1 MEANLMQVLI
11 VLLLLVIAVA
21 LAPGFFLGL
30 AALVLSAGNVVLF
43 SLTSVAIILV
53 AVYVWQRRSSDP
65 ARLQAKEERRIRK
78 ITDAANRKNSNQR

>member
-1 MEANLMQVLI
+1 MQVLI

-30 AALVLSAGNVVLF
+30 AALVSSAGNVVLF
-43 SLTSVAIILV
+43 SLTSVVIILV
-53 AVYVWQRRSSDP
+53 AVYVWQRRSSDA

>member
-1 MEANLMQVLI
+1 MQVLI

-43 SLTSVAIILV
+43 SLTSVVIILV

-65 ARLQAKEERRIRK
+65 ARLQAKKERRIRK

>member
-1 MEANLMQVLI
+1 MQVLI

-43 SLTSVAIILV
+43 SLTSVVIILV

>member
-1 MEANLMQVLI
+1 MQVLI

-30 AALVLSAGNVVLF
+30 VAMVLSAGNVVLF
-43 SLTSVAIILV
+43 SLTSVVIILV
-53 AVYVWQRRSSDP
+53 AVYVWERRSNDP

>member
-1 MEANLMQVLI
+1 MQVLI

-43 SLTSVAIILV
+43 SLTSVVIILV
-53 AVYVWQRRSSDP
+53 VVYVWQRRSSDP

>member
-1 MEANLMQVLI
+1 MQVLI

-43 SLTSVAIILV
+43 SLTSVVIILV

-78 ITDAANRKNSNQR
+78 ITDAANRKNSSQR

>member
-1 MEANLMQVLI
+1 MQVLI

-30 AALVLSAGNVVLF
+30 VALVLSAGKVVLF
-43 SLTSVAIILV
+43 TLTSVVIILV
-53 AVYVWQRRSSDP
+53 AVYVWERRSSDP
-65 ARLQAKEERRIRK
+65 ARQQAKEERRIRK

>member
-1 MEANLMQVLI
+1 MQVLI

-43 SLTSVAIILV
+43 SLTSVVIILV
-53 AVYVWQRRSSDP
+53 AVYVWERRSNDP

>member
-1 MEANLMQVLI
+1 MQVLI

-30 AALVLSAGNVVLF
+30 VALVLSAGNVVLF
-43 SLTSVAIILV
+43 SLTSVVIILV
-53 AVYVWQRRSSDP
+53 AVYVWEKRSNDP
-65 ARLQAKEERRIRK
+65 ARQKAKEERRIRK